1 MKTKPQLINLGL
13 TSEQADKV
21 MNLEHEMTK
30 RAVVFVFVKKDG
42 TKRHAVGTLDRAR
55 MIEKDGHMW
64 EPKGVE
70 RGKEQDHLLKFW
82 DCIEQ
87 AWRCCNVSNILSV
100 EE

>member
-64 EPKGVE
+64 EPKGAE

-87 AWRCCNVSNILSV
+87 SWRCCNVSNILSV

>member
-13 TSEQADKV
+13 TDEQADKV

-70 RGKEQDHLLKFW
+70 RGKEQDLFVKFW
-82 DCIEQ
+82 DCQ
-87 AWRCCNVSNILSV
+87 KLAWRQFNVFNLVAV